1 MKISQLLCK
10 ATINLDLKVENKS
23 DVINQMVELLDYAG
37 KLNDKEKYKEEILRR
52 ERLSSTGIGE
62 GIAIPHGKT
71 AAVKEPSLALGL
83 VKNGVD
89 YDSLDGEP
97 VNIVFMI
104 AAGESA
110 NADHLETLSKLSVLL
125 MNSEFKTGLLSVK
138 TPGDVL
144 SLIDKF
150 EEDEE
155 ELEEVAPS
163 PNSNKKYI
171 LAVTACPTGIA
182 HTYMAADSLKKTAN
196 ELNYNIKVETNG
208 STGIKNALTDED
220 IKNADGIIVAADK
233 QVEMSRF
240 DGKKVVIVPVVQAM
254 KKPKEL
260 IAESI
265 SGNAPIYSNKGG
277 SSTSS
282 SGKGERT
289 GFYKHIM
296 SGVSNMLPFVVGGG
310 ILIAIS
316 FMFGI
321 HSANPADPSYNGFA
335 ALLNQIGGGNAFK
348 LMIPVLAG
356 FIGMSIADR
365 PGFAPAM
372 VGGFIAANSD
382 AGFLGGL
389 IAGFLGGYSV
399 LLLKK
404 LLSKLPEALD
414 GIKPVLLYPLL
425 GIFITGA
432 VMYVFVVGPVGALN
446 HGLEGWLATLGT
458 GNKVILGLV
467 LGGMMAIDMGG
478 PINKAAYAFGI
489 ALVSAGDYYPMAAI
503 MAGGMVPPLATAIA
517 TTFFKNKF
525 SADERK
531 AGITNYIMGACFIT
545 EGAIPFAAADP
556 LRVIPA
562 CAIGAALTGGLTMLA
577 NIQLPAPHGGLFAI
591 PVVIGNPLFYILAIV
606 AGSVVSGVLL
616 GLLKKFPQE
625 A

>member
-1 MKISQLLCK
+1 MKISNLLCK
-10 ATINLDLKVENKS
+10 ATINLDLKVENKN
-23 DVINQMVELLDYAG
+23 DVIDQLVELLDFAG
-37 KLNDKEKYKEEILRR
+37 KLNNKEKFKEEILKR
-52 ERLSSTGIGE
+52 ENLSSTGIGE

-71 AAVKEPSLALGL
+71 SAVKEASLALGI

-97 VNIVFMI
+97 VHIVFMI

-125 MNSEFKTGLLSVK
+125 MNPEFKSGLLSLK
-138 TPGDVL
+138 TPAEVL
-144 SLIDKF
+144 DLIDKF
-150 EEDEE
+150 EDDEE
-155 ELEEVAPS
+155 EEETPPIS
-163 PNSNKKYI
+163 NNKKYI

-196 ELNYNIKVETNG
+196 DLGYDIKVETNG
-208 STGIKNALTDED
+208 STGVKNKLTDED

-233 QVEMSRF
+233 QVEMARF
-240 DGKKVVIVPVVQAM
+240 DGKRVVIVPVAQAI
-254 KKPKEL
+254 KKSKEL
-260 IAESI
+260 IEKSI
-265 SGNAPIYSNKGG
+265 SGKAPVYSNKNTS

-282 SGKGERT
+282 GKNERT
-289 GFYKHIM
+289 GFYKHLM

-321 HSANPADPSYNGFA
+321 HSADPSSSQYNQFA
-335 ALLNQIGGGNAFK
+335 ALLNTIGGKNAFA

-372 VGGFIAANSD
+372 VGGFIAANSG

-389 IAGFLGGYSV
+389 IAGFLGGYSII
-399 LLLKK
+399 LLKK
-404 LLSKLPEALD
+404 LFAKLPESLD
-414 GIKPVLLYPLL
+414 GIKPVLLYPLFGVL
-425 GIFITGA
+425 ITGV
-432 VMYVFVVGPVGALN
+432 VMYLVVVGPVGALN
-446 HGLEGWLATLGT
+446 NGMANWLNALGT
-458 GNKVILGLV
+458 GNKVLLGLV
-467 LGGMMAIDMGG
+467 LGAMMSIDMGG
-478 PINKAAYAFGI
+478 PLNKAAYAFGI
-489 ALVSAGDYYPMAAI
+489 ALVSTGNYYPMAAI

-525 SADERK
+525 TADERK
-531 AGITNYIMGACFIT
+531 AGLTNYIMGACFIT

-556 LRVIPA
+556 LRIIPS
-562 CAIGAALTGGLTMLA
+562 CAIGAAITGALTMLA
-577 NIQLPAPHGGLFAI
+577 NIQLPAPHGGLFVI
-591 PVVIGNPLFYILAIV
+591 PVVMGNPLLYILAIIV
-606 AGSVVSGVLL
+606 GSVISGILI
-616 GLLKKFPQE
+616 GILKKSPQK

>member
-1 MKISQLLCK
+1 MKISNLLCK
-10 ATINLDLKVENKS
+10 ATINLDLKVENKN
-23 DVINQMVELLDYAG
+23 DVINQLVELLDFAG
-37 KLNDKEKYKEEILRR
+37 KLNNKEKFKEEILKR
-52 ERLSSTGIGE
+52 ENLSSTGIGE

-71 AAVKEPSLALGL
+71 SAVKEASLALGI

-97 VNIVFMI
+97 VHIVFMI

-125 MNSEFKTGLLSVK
+125 MNPEFKNSLLSLK
-138 TPGDVL
+138 TPSEVL
-144 SLIDKF
+144 DLIDKF
-150 EEDEE
+150 EEDDEE
-155 ELEEVAPS
+155 KETPS
-163 PNSNKKYI
+163 INNNKKYI

-196 ELNYNIKVETNG
+196 DLGYDIKVETNG
-208 STGIKNALTDED
+208 STGVKNKLTDED

-233 QVEMSRF
+233 QVEMARF
-240 DGKKVVIVPVVQAM
+240 DGKRVVIVPVAQAI
-254 KKPKEL
+254 KKSKEL
-260 IAESI
+260 IEESI
-265 SGNAPIYSNKGG
+265 SGKAPVYSNKNTS

-282 SGKGERT
+282 GKSERT
-289 GFYKHIM
+289 GFYKHLM

-321 HSANPADPSYNGFA
+321 HSADPSNSQYNQFA
-335 ALLNQIGGGNAFK
+335 ALLNTIGGKNAFA

-372 VGGFIAANSD
+372 VGGFIAANSG

-389 IAGFLGGYSV
+389 IAGFLGGYSII
-399 LLLKK
+399 LLKK
-404 LLSKLPEALD
+404 LFAKLPESLD
-414 GIKPVLLYPLL
+414 GIKPVLLYPLFGVL
-425 GIFITGA
+425 ITGV
-432 VMYVFVVGPVGALN
+432 VMYLVVVGPVGALN
-446 HGLEGWLATLGT
+446 NGMANWLNALGT
-458 GNKVILGLV
+458 GNKVLLGLV
-467 LGGMMAIDMGG
+467 LGAMMSIDMGG
-478 PINKAAYAFGI
+478 PLNKAAYAFGI
-489 ALVSAGDYYPMAAI
+489 ALVSTGNYYPMAAI

-525 SADERK
+525 TADERK
-531 AGITNYIMGACFIT
+531 AGLTNYIMGACFIT

-556 LRVIPA
+556 LRIIPS
-562 CAIGAALTGGLTMLA
+562 CAIGAAITGALTMLA
-577 NIQLPAPHGGLFAI
+577 NIQLPAPHGGLFVI
-591 PVVIGNPLFYILAIV
+591 PVVMGNPLLYILAIIV
-606 AGSVVSGVLL
+606 GSVISGILI
-616 GLLKKFPQE
+616 GILKKSPQK

>member
-1 MKISQLLCK
+1 MKISNLLCK
-10 ATINLDLKVENKS
+10 ATINLDLKVENKN
-23 DVINQMVELLDYAG
+23 DVIDQLVELLDFAG
-37 KLNDKEKYKEEILRR
+37 KLNNKEKFKEEILKR
-52 ERLSSTGIGE
+52 ENLSSTGIGE

-71 AAVKEPSLALGL
+71 SAVKEASLALGI

-97 VNIVFMI
+97 VHIVFMI

-125 MNSEFKTGLLSVK
+125 MNPEFKSALLSLK
-138 TPGDVL
+138 TPAEVL
-144 SLIDKF
+144 DLIDKF
-150 EEDEE
+150 EDDEE
-155 ELEEVAPS
+155 EEETS
-163 PNSNKKYI
+163 PISNNKKYI

-196 ELNYNIKVETNG
+196 DLGYDIKVETNG
-208 STGIKNALTDED
+208 STGVKNKLTDED

-233 QVEMSRF
+233 QVEMARF
-240 DGKKVVIVPVVQAM
+240 DGKRVVIVPVAQAI
-254 KKPKEL
+254 KKSKEL
-260 IAESI
+260 IEESI
-265 SGNAPIYSNKGG
+265 SGKAPVYSNKNTS

-282 SGKGERT
+282 GKSERT
-289 GFYKHIM
+289 GFYKHLM

-321 HSANPADPSYNGFA
+321 HSADPSSSQYNQFA
-335 ALLNQIGGGNAFK
+335 ALLNTIGGKNAFA

-372 VGGFIAANSD
+372 VGGFIAANSG

-389 IAGFLGGYSV
+389 IAGFLGGYSII
-399 LLLKK
+399 LLKK
-404 LLSKLPEALD
+404 LFAKLPESLD
-414 GIKPVLLYPLL
+414 GIKPVLLYPLFGVL
-425 GIFITGA
+425 ITGI
-432 VMYVFVVGPVGALN
+432 VMYLVVVGPVGALN
-446 HGLEGWLATLGT
+446 NGMADWLNALGT
-458 GNKVILGLV
+458 GNKVLLGLV
-467 LGGMMAIDMGG
+467 LGAMMSIDMGG
-478 PINKAAYAFGI
+478 PLNKAAYAFGI
-489 ALVSAGDYYPMAAI
+489 ALVSTGNYYPMAAI

-525 SADERK
+525 TADERK
-531 AGITNYIMGACFIT
+531 AGLTNYIMGACFIT

-556 LRVIPA
+556 LRIIPS
-562 CAIGAALTGGLTMLA
+562 CAIGAAITGALTMLA
-577 NIQLPAPHGGLFAI
+577 NIQLPAPHGGLFVI
-591 PVVIGNPLFYILAIV
+591 PVVMGNPLLYILAIIV
-606 AGSVVSGVLL
+606 GSVISGILI
-616 GLLKKFPQE
+616 GILKKSPQK

>member
-1 MKISQLLCK
+1 MKISNLLCK
-10 ATINLDLKVENKS
+10 ATINLDLKVENKN
-23 DVINQMVELLDYAG
+23 DVIDQLVELLDFAG
-37 KLNDKEKYKEEILRR
+37 KLNNKEKFKEEILKR
-52 ERLSSTGIGE
+52 ENLSSTGIGE

-71 AAVKEPSLALGL
+71 SAVKEASLALGI

-97 VNIVFMI
+97 VHIVFMI

-125 MNSEFKTGLLSVK
+125 MNPEFKNSLLSLK
-138 TPGDVL
+138 TPAEVL
-144 SLIDKF
+144 DLIDKF
-150 EEDEE
+150 EDDEE
-155 ELEEVAPS
+155 EEETPPIS
-163 PNSNKKYI
+163 NNKKYI

-196 ELNYNIKVETNG
+196 DLGYDIKVETNG
-208 STGIKNALTDED
+208 STGVKNKLTDED

-233 QVEMSRF
+233 QVEMARF
-240 DGKKVVIVPVVQAM
+240 DGKRVVIVPVAQAI
-254 KKPKEL
+254 KKSKEL
-260 IAESI
+260 IEESI
-265 SGNAPIYSNKGG
+265 SGKAPVYSNKNTS

-282 SGKGERT
+282 GKNERT
-289 GFYKHIM
+289 GFYKHLM

-321 HSANPADPSYNGFA
+321 HSADPSSSQYNQFA
-335 ALLNQIGGGNAFK
+335 ALLNTIGGKNAFA

-372 VGGFIAANSD
+372 VGGFIAANSG

-389 IAGFLGGYSV
+389 IAGFLGGYSII
-399 LLLKK
+399 LLKK
-404 LLSKLPEALD
+404 LFAKLPESLD
-414 GIKPVLLYPLL
+414 GIKPVLLYPLFGVL
-425 GIFITGA
+425 ITGV
-432 VMYVFVVGPVGALN
+432 VMYLVVVGPVGALN
-446 HGLEGWLATLGT
+446 NGMANWLNALGT
-458 GNKVILGLV
+458 GNKVLLGLV
-467 LGGMMAIDMGG
+467 LGAMMSIDMGG
-478 PINKAAYAFGI
+478 PLNKAAYAFGI
-489 ALVSAGDYYPMAAI
+489 ALVSTGNYYPMAAI

-525 SADERK
+525 TADERK
-531 AGITNYIMGACFIT
+531 AGLTNYIMGACFIT

-556 LRVIPA
+556 LRIIPS
-562 CAIGAALTGGLTMLA
+562 CAIGAAITGALTMLA
-577 NIQLPAPHGGLFAI
+577 NIQLPAPHGGLFVI
-591 PVVIGNPLFYILAIV
+591 PVVMGNPLLYILAIIV
-606 AGSVVSGVLL
+606 GSVISGILI
-616 GLLKKFPQE
+616 GILKKSPQK

>member
-1 MKISQLLCK
+1 MKISNLLCK
-10 ATINLDLKVENKS
+10 ATINLDLKVENKN
-23 DVINQMVELLDYAG
+23 DVIDQLVELLDFAG
-37 KLNDKEKYKEEILRR
+37 KLNNKEKFKEEILKR
-52 ERLSSTGIGE
+52 ENLSSTGIGE

-71 AAVKEPSLALGL
+71 SAVKEASLALGI

-97 VNIVFMI
+97 VHIVFMI

-125 MNSEFKTGLLSVK
+125 MNPEFKSALLSLK
-138 TPGDVL
+138 TPAEVL
-144 SLIDKF
+144 DLIDKF
-150 EEDEE
+150 EDDEE
-155 ELEEVAPS
+155 EEETS
-163 PNSNKKYI
+163 PISNNKKYI

-196 ELNYNIKVETNG
+196 DLGYDIKVETNG
-208 STGIKNALTDED
+208 STGVKNKLTDED

-233 QVEMSRF
+233 QVEMARF
-240 DGKKVVIVPVVQAM
+240 DGKRVVIVPVAQAI
-254 KKPKEL
+254 KKSKEL
-260 IAESI
+260 IEESI
-265 SGNAPIYSNKGG
+265 SGKAPVYSNKNTS

-282 SGKGERT
+282 GKSERT
-289 GFYKHIM
+289 GFYKHLM

-321 HSANPADPSYNGFA
+321 HSADPSSSQYNQFA
-335 ALLNQIGGGNAFK
+335 ALLNTIGGKNAFA

-372 VGGFIAANSD
+372 VGGFIAANSG

-389 IAGFLGGYSV
+389 IAGFLGGYSII
-399 LLLKK
+399 LLKK
-404 LLSKLPEALD
+404 LFAKLPESLD
-414 GIKPVLLYPLL
+414 GIKPVLLYPLFGVL
-425 GIFITGA
+425 ITGI
-432 VMYVFVVGPVGALN
+432 VMYLVVVGPVGALN
-446 HGLEGWLATLGT
+446 NGMADWLNALGT
-458 GNKVILGLV
+458 GNKVLLGLV
-467 LGGMMAIDMGG
+467 LGAMMSIDMGG
-478 PINKAAYAFGI
+478 PLNKAAYAFGI
-489 ALVSAGDYYPMAAI
+489 ALVSTGNYYPIAAI

-525 SADERK
+525 TADERK
-531 AGITNYIMGACFIT
+531 AGLTNYIMGACFIT

-556 LRVIPA
+556 LRIIPS
-562 CAIGAALTGGLTMLA
+562 CAIGAAITGALTMLA
-577 NIQLPAPHGGLFAI
+577 NIQLPAPHGGLFVI
-591 PVVIGNPLFYILAIV
+591 PVVMGNPLLYILAIIV
-606 AGSVVSGVLL
+606 GSVISGILI
-616 GLLKKFPQE
+616 GILKKSPQK

>member
-1 MKISQLLCK
+1 MKISNLLCK
-10 ATINLDLKVENKS
+10 ATINLDLKVENKN
-23 DVINQMVELLDYAG
+23 DVIDQLVELLDFAG
-37 KLNDKEKYKEEILRR
+37 KLNNKEKFKEEILKR
-52 ERLSSTGIGE
+52 ENLSSTGIGE

-71 AAVKEPSLALGL
+71 SAVKEASLALGI

-97 VNIVFMI
+97 VHIVFMI

-125 MNSEFKTGLLSVK
+125 MNPEFKSGLLSLK
-138 TPGDVL
+138 TPAEVL
-144 SLIDKF
+144 DLIDKF
-150 EEDEE
+150 EDDEE
-155 ELEEVAPS
+155 EEETPPIS
-163 PNSNKKYI
+163 NNKKYI

-196 ELNYNIKVETNG
+196 DLGYDIKVETNG
-208 STGIKNALTDED
+208 STGVKNKLTDED

-233 QVEMSRF
+233 QVEMARF
-240 DGKKVVIVPVVQAM
+240 DGKRVVIVPVAQAI
-254 KKPKEL
+254 KKSKEL
-260 IAESI
+260 IEKSI
-265 SGNAPIYSNKGG
+265 SGKAPVYSNKNTS

-282 SGKGERT
+282 GKNERA
-289 GFYKHIM
+289 GFYKHLM

-321 HSANPADPSYNGFA
+321 HSADPSSSQYNQFA
-335 ALLNQIGGGNAFK
+335 ALLNTIGGKNAFA

-372 VGGFIAANSD
+372 VGGFIAANSG

-389 IAGFLGGYSV
+389 IAGFLGGYSII
-399 LLLKK
+399 LLKK
-404 LLSKLPEALD
+404 LFAKLPESLD
-414 GIKPVLLYPLL
+414 GIKPVLLYPLFGVL
-425 GIFITGA
+425 ITGV
-432 VMYVFVVGPVGALN
+432 VMYLVVVGPVGALN
-446 HGLEGWLATLGT
+446 NGMANWLNALGT
-458 GNKVILGLV
+458 GNKVLLGLV
-467 LGGMMAIDMGG
+467 LGAMMSIDMGG
-478 PINKAAYAFGI
+478 PLNKAAYAFGI
-489 ALVSAGDYYPMAAI
+489 ALVSTGNYYPMAAI

-525 SADERK
+525 TADERK
-531 AGITNYIMGACFIT
+531 AGLTNYIMGACFIT

-556 LRVIPA
+556 LRIIPS
-562 CAIGAALTGGLTMLA
+562 CAIGAAITGALTMLA
-577 NIQLPAPHGGLFAI
+577 NIQLPAPHGGLFVI
-591 PVVIGNPLFYILAIV
+591 PVVMGNPLLYILAIIV
-606 AGSVVSGVLL
+606 GSVISGILI
-616 GLLKKFPQE
+616 GILKKSPQK